1 MSPWLALDV
10 LASRVGGAVMT
21 LKLKD
26 FEVADLMTR
35 NVVSV
40 RASEPLSTA
49 AKMLWDGDCGAIPVI
64 EDQGERVVGMITDR
78 DICMATW
85 TRNLA
90 PSGILTAEA
99 MSQGLVYCSPT
110 DSIDTAE
117 GTMRSGRVRRLP
129 VLDSERKLVGILSIT
144 DIARVAR
151 ERSATRPG
159 FDISPLQVV
168 DTLNMITHGPLKPN
182 ERARVS
188 ES

>member
-1 MSPWLALDV
+1 
-10 LASRVGGAVMT
+10 MT

-49 AKMLWDGDCGAIPVI
+49 AKLLWDGDCGAIPVI
-64 EDQGERVVGMITDR
+64 EDQGERVVGMVTDR

-85 TRNLA
+85 SRNLA

-110 DSIDTAE
+110 DGIDAAE

-129 VLDSERKLVGILSIT
+129 VLDSDRKLVGILSIT